1 MIATARAFATVG
13 AAARPRL
20 LTGRP
25 QQPHQQVL
33 HRQPHQQVLQPRRR
47 AAPAIATTVRC
58 NGTIGSDDGTIGDSD
73 DANNISS
80 FWRRGGDNGDGD
92 RRRANEDRVEERAET
107 AREKL
112 QRQETTVHLLFRAY
126 DLAAGYEEMA
136 AWKLKALLR
145 DCTDPAGPRDD
156 HRVRKAD
163 AALIARRRETTRL
176 KRRMLKALRDMRF
189 DE

>member
-1 MIATARAFATVG
+1 MIATARTFATVG
-13 AAARPRL
+13 AAARPHL
-20 LTGRP
+20 LTGRL

-33 HRQPHQQVLQPRRR
+33 HRQPRSR
-47 AAPAIATTVRC
+47 AALTIATTVRC
-58 NGTIGSDDGTIGDSD
+58 SGNIGSDNGTIGDD

-80 FWRRGGDNGDGD
+80 FWRRGGDNGDRD
-92 RRRANEDRVEERAET
+92 RRRDEDRVDERAET

-126 DLAAGYEEMA
+126 DLAAGDEEMA

-145 DCTDPAGPRDD
+145 DCTDPAGPGDD
-156 HRVRKAD
+156 RRVRKAD
-163 AALIARRRETTRL
+163 AVLIASRRETTRL
-176 KRRMLKALRDMRF
+176 KRRMLKALREMRF